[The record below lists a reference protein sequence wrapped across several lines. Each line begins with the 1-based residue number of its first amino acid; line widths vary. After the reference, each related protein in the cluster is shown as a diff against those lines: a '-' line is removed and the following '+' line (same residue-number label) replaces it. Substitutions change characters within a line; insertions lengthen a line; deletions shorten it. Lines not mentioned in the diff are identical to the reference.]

1 MGSLFSWQGWAGVR
15 GTGEITGMGKIL
27 KEIAMNMIPQ
37 TRQIIIVC
45 LGLIGLGTVA
55 AWGLSAIRTE
65 DAFVIV
71 LPIITGFFT
80 LLKGEQ

>member
-1 MGSLFSWQGWAGVR
+1 MD
-15 GTGEITGMGKIL
+15 KIS
-27 KEIAMNMIPQ
+27 KERIMKMIPQ

-45 LGLIGLGTVA
+45 LGLIGLGTVVG
-55 AWGLSAIRTE
+55 WGLNAIRTE
-65 DAFVIV
+65 DVFVIV